1 MKNSRIRGMGA
12 AVTTPSV
19 PRPNPYPSHLPL
31 QPHLPYLKAL
41 NIVCWEDVVCGYLPL
56 QCEVGMVKY
65 RGHYFRTIVSNDLE
79 LWGGKKFKLETCD
92 QNRCHVYNVKR
103 DTF

>member
-1 MKNSRIRGMGA
+1 MGA

-19 PRPNPYPSHLPL
+19 PRPSPYPSHLPL
-31 QPHLPYLKAL
+31 QSHLPYLKAL
-41 NIVCWEDVVCGYLPL
+41 EIVCWEDVVCGCLPL

-65 RGHYFRTIVSNDLE
+65 RGHYFGTIVSNDLV

-92 QNRCHVYNVKR
+92 QNRCRVYNVKR
-103 DTF
+103 DSF